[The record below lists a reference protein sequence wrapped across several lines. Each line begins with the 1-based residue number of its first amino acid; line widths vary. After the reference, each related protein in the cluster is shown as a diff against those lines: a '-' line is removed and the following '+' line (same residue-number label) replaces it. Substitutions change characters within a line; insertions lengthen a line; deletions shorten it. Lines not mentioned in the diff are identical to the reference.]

1 MCAAPQDAGDNSRID
16 LSLSPPCGFI
26 AAAVNLAMVPPTQR
40 HRELVTD
47 LAPESRRL
55 REAQM
60 VSVCGASPTH
70 ETGLPG
76 NVPDVIAVP
85 DAARLR
91 QA

>member
-1 MCAAPQDAGDNSRID
+1 MRAKPQDARDNPRIN

-60 VSVCGASPTH
+60 VSVCGASSTD
-70 ETGLPG
+70 ETGLLG
-76 NVPDVIAVP
+76 NVPDVIAVS

-91 QA
+91 QP

>member
-1 MCAAPQDAGDNSRID
+1 MGAKPQDTGDNSRIN
-16 LSLSPPCGFI
+16 LRLGPPCGFI

-40 HRELVTD
+40 HRKLITD

-60 VSVCGASPTH
+60 VSVRGASPANK
-70 ETGLPG
+70 TGLLG

>member
-1 MCAAPQDAGDNSRID
+1 
-16 LSLSPPCGFI
+16 
-26 AAAVNLAMVPPTQR
+26 MVPPTQR

-55 REAQM
+55 REAQV
-60 VSVCGASPTH
+60 VSVCGASPTD
-70 ETGLPG
+70 ETGLLG